1 MTSYIRED
9 EKDRGHKV
17 VLLPVSSGVWGGARG
32 ERERVKKEENLTR
45 LAALPG
51 RLGFNFFS
59 IFGFRKDV
67 RVACRS

>member
-1 MTSYIRED
+1 MRKIEAIKSSYSPFLQ
-9 EKDRGHKV
+9 GFGV
-17 VLLPVSSGVWGGARG
+17 VLG